1 MKTEAI
7 RKKDQAEIN
16 TDLKAKQKEV
26 VDLKFD
32 LKIAKEKDYS
42 RVKKIK
48 KDIARIL
55 TVINES
61 KTMNLVKESGKIDIT
76 QKNN

>member
-7 RKKDQAEIN
+7 RKKDQNDITA
-16 TDLKAKQKEV
+16 DLKAKQKEV

>member
-7 RKKDQAEIN
+7 RKKEQKDIN
-16 TDLKAKQKEV
+16 EDLKTKQKELV
-26 VDLKFD
+26 ELKFD

-42 RVKKIK
+42 RVKKLK

-55 TVINES
+55 TIINES